1 MEHDD
6 YYGAAFVAVG
16 VGMAPDNY
24 AQTEKAKVGLARLR
38 DYFKNTPAPD
48 LHHKTMLLWASL
60 KVDGLMTKE
69 ERAATLKELRTLQ
82 HEDGG
87 WSLPSLGDW
96 KRRDGSDNDRKAP
109 SDGYAT
115 GFVVYVLRQA
125 GVSADDK
132 AVRRGIAWLKANQR
146 ESGRWFTFSLNND
159 RAHYITN
166 AGTAYAVLALQAC
179 DALKD

>member
-1 MEHDD
+1 
-6 YYGAAFVAVG
+6 
-16 VGMAPDNY
+16 
-24 AQTEKAKVGLARLR
+24 
-38 DYFKNTPAPD
+38 
-48 LHHKTMLLWASL
+48 
-60 KVDGLMTKE
+60 
-69 ERAATLKELRTLQ
+69 LQ

-87 WSLPSLGDW
+87 WSLPSLGEW
-96 KRRDGSDNDRKAP
+96 KRRDGSDNDKKAP

-132 AVRRGIAWLKANQR
+132 AVRRGVAWLKAHQR
-146 ESGRWFTFSLNND
+146 ESRRWVTFSLNND